1 MLVIT
6 RRLNESILV
15 GDSVRIVILGIDGD
29 RIKIG
34 IEAPASLK
42 ILRAELFAEVR
53 DVNREAITTDLA
65 SLQSLLCSSA
75 GAESVVVMEPAA
87 GMERA
92 AGVEPATGG
101 NSCLKRKF
109 AKKGSSSRQNGRNE

>member
-15 GDSVRIVILGIDGD
+15 GDNIRIIILGIDGD

-42 ILRAELFAEVR
+42 ILRSELLAEVR
-53 DVNREAITTDLA
+53 DVNREAIAANLTSLA
-65 SLQSLLCSSA
+65 SLQGMLCPA
-75 GAESVVVMEPAA
+75 GGADAA
-87 GMERA
+87 PVSEA
-92 AGVEPATGG
+92 ANTDKTDK
-101 NSCLKRKF
+101 S
-109 AKKGSSSRQNGRNE
+109 KKEF